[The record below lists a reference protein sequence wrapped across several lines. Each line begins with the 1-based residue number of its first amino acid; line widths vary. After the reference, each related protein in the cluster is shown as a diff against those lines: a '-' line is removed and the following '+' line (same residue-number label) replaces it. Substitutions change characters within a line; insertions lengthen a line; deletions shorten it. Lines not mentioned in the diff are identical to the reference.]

1 MVGVGGQQAFEGP
14 AVLGRDHGRQLC
26 IWAPYL
32 DAHAK
37 SVTNVPDGLDYKP
50 DTGALYSLADT
61 ANMNRQNVP
70 YAAVWPTISIWPKR
84 CHHPFVR
91 NDEAGRKSFN
101 NEGLSRRQFRRLI
114 SIDQFEPVHIQD
126 HCAPLTKNVVSLS
139 RHQILTRSS
148 SGRDNPDSSTLG
160 ANEDPPT
167 CIDAPC

>member
-1 MVGVGGQQAFEGP
+1 MVGVGGQEAFEAP
-14 AVLGRDHGRQLC
+14 AVLGWDHDRQLC

-160 ANEDPPT
+160 ANEEPPA
-167 CIDAPC
+167 CSEC